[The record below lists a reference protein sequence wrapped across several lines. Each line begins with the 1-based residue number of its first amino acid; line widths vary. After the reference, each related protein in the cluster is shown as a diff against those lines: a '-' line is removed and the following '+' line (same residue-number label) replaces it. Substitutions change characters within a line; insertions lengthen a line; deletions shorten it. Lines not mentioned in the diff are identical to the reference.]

1 MMCRLDFLQLIP
13 DDYCYSVYSKSRTGF
28 GLNAM
33 NSNYF
38 RVAFSYVKNTLYRTV
53 LYLY

>member
-1 MMCRLDFLQLIP
+1 MCAGERILGNIEP
-13 DDYCYSVYSKSRTGF
+13 GF